1 MAVITFVTALLM
13 VSNFKYFSPKLIN
26 FKGRVPFI
34 TLVFIVLAFSLL
46 SIDPPVVLLILFTG
60 YAFSGPVDFVIKSYV
75 KRRNLSSSE
84 SS

>member
-46 SIDPPVVLLILFTG
+46 LIDPPVVLLILFTG
-60 YAFSGPVDFVIKSYV
+60 YALSGPINFLWQK
-75 KRRNLSSSE
+75 RNLDKATPS
-84 SS
+84 